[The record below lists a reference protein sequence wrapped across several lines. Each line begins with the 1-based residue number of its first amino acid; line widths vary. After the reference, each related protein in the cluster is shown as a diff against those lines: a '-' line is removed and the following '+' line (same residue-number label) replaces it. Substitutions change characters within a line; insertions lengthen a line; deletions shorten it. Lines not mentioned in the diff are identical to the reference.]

1 MSRYREWL
9 IYICQEYIFRELFK
23 KKTRRI
29 PTSKERILNFFRR
42 LAESLFISVK
52 FMQLDARGN

>member
-1 MSRYREWL
+1 MVNLYMPGIYFSRTL
-9 IYICQEYIFRELFK
+9 QE
-23 KKTRRI
+23 KKTRQI